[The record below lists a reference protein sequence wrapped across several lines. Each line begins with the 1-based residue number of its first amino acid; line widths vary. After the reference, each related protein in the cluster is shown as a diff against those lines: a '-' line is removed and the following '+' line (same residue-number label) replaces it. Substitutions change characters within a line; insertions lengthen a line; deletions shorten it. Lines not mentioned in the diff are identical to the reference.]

1 MIHESTEKK
10 KEVKENLPQE
20 EIQHIEANVNS
31 IRIQADASFYIKQEN
46 AELERNNTK
55 LPQ

>member
-31 IRIQADASFYIKQEN
+31 IRSQADASFYIKQEN
-46 AELERNNTK
+46 AELE
-55 LPQ
+55 